1 YASWA
6 QTSLELVR
14 FIENYQDKKISSLLK
29 DTILYF
35 YIKNAFKVEKF
46 DKDPL
51 CIKEKLQLLKPYKIS
66 KIRYVI
72 SRFMQKSI
80 L

>member
-1 YASWA
+1 ME
-6 QTSLELVR
+6 TSLELVR
-14 FIENYQDKKISSLLK
+14 FVENYHDKKISSLLK

-35 YIKNAFKVEKF
+35 YIKNAFKIKKF

-66 KIRYVI
+66 KIRYKVMKFLI
-72 SRFMQKSI
+72 SLRN
-80 L
+80 